1 MKLKDKFNYDIE
13 PYRSLR
19 DSARA
24 VSKEYLQGNRCLDE
38 AKEYVYIEQSLK
50 FCSEIVHRQAH
61 KFLELLDT
69 FGDLLHERHLM
80 QEYPDTSEIDWR
92 TTFTDMDS
100 VFDFIVKVLE
110 NVGEALEEFHAKTD
124 NAQFRPMALK
134 AEELMLINSQD
145 HTKFLEMWAIYDQLN
160 EKGSMGSP
168 TSFDSW
174 CEKQLGEEDDD

>member
-1 MKLKDKFNYDIE
+1 MKLKDKFNFDN
-13 PYRSLR
+13 PKFGVLR
-19 DSARA
+19 DSARV
-24 VSKEYLQGNRCLDE
+24 VSREYLQGNRCLDE

-50 FCSEIVHRQAH
+50 FCSDIIHLQAH

-80 QEYPDTSEIDWR
+80 QEYPATEEIDWK

-110 NVGEALEEFHAKTD
+110 NVGEALEQFHAKTD

-134 AEELMLINSQD
+134 TEELMLINSKD
-145 HTKFLEMWAIYDQLN
+145 HTKFLELWAIYDQLN

-168 TSFDSW
+168 TSFDSY
-174 CEKQLGEEDDD
+174 CKKFLDEGSGE

>member
-1 MKLKDKFNYDIE
+1 MKLKEKFNFDIE

-24 VSKEYLQGNRCLDE
+24 VSREYLQGNRCLDE

-50 FCSEIVHRQAH
+50 YCSDIIHLQAH

-69 FGDLLHERHLM
+69 FGDLLHERHLI
-80 QEYPDTSEIDWR
+80 QEYPDTVEIDWR

-110 NVGEALEEFHAKTD
+110 NIGEALEQFHAKTD
-124 NAQFRPMALK
+124 NAEFRPMALK
-134 AEELMLINSQD
+134 TEELMLVNSKD
-145 HTKFLEMWAIYDQLN
+145 HTKFLELWAIYDQLN
-160 EKGSMGSP
+160 EKGNASSP
-168 TSFDSW
+168 TSFDSY
-174 CEKQLGEEDDD
+174 CKAYLEEDKE

>member
-1 MKLKDKFNYDIE
+1 MKLKEKFNFDNPE
-13 PYRSLR
+13 FGVLR

-38 AKEYVYIEQSLK
+38 AKEYVYIEQGLK

-61 KFLELLDT
+61 KFLKLLDT

-134 AEELMLINSQD
+134 VEELMLINSQD

-168 TSFDSW
+168 TSFDGW
-174 CEKQLGEEDDD
+174 CEKQLGKGGDD